1 MGHIVNKGPSDPVSV
16 RHIHS
21 TNEERKKDFKE
32 FKEGKARQS
41 KIKDERFAAI
51 EARQNKKRGGG
62 SGRGI
67 NLDTLKD

>member
-21 TNEERKKDFKE
+21 TNEDRKRDFKE
-32 FKEGKARQS
+32 FKDRKVRES

-51 EARQNKKRGGG
+51 RKRQGNRSGG

-67 NLDTLKD
+67 NIDSLKY